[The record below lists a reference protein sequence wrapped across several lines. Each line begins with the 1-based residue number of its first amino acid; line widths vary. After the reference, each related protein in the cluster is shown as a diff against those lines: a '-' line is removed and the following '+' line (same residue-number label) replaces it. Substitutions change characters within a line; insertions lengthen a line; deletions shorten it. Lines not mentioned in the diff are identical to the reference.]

1 MAKKRD
7 EATSFDFG
15 YNVTPKKPRSTGGK
29 KPRSAAQKAAAAF
42 YAQKNRRRR

>member
-15 YNVTPKKPRSTGGK
+15 YNVLPKARSPK
-29 KPRSAAQKAAAAF
+29 KPRSAAQKAAAQF
-42 YAQKNRRRR
+42 YAMKRRRR